1 MDDRQ
6 SIDLAAM
13 LCSRLCH
20 DMLSPVGA
28 LSNGLE
34 LLAMETDPEMRAN
47 VVELL
52 EQSAT
57 ISTNKLKFFRLAFG
71 AAGGFGERVE
81 VAEPKALIEALVS
94 DKPKVTIN
102 WALADAT
109 LAKPA
114 VKVLLN
120 FAQIAID
127 ALRAAASPSPI
138 AVDLGT
144 GSGAIALSLATE
156 VPHARVHAAENSVDA
171 FVWTKENFAEV
182 GAENARLAF
191 IDLAVAFPELDGTVS
206 VLVSNPPYVPD
217 AATPRDPEVR
227 LFDPPAALYGGEDG
241 LDVVRTLAQV
251 GLRLVHSGGLIAIEH
266 GELQG
271 AGVRDA
277 LAEAGWHS
285 AATHRDL
292 TLRDRVTTAL
302 RP

>member
-6 SIDLAAM
+6 SIGLAAM

-127 ALRAAASPSPI
+127 ALVRGGSLDIGAERRDGACEIVVRAAGPKI
-138 AVDLGT
+138 AFDEM
-144 GSGAIALSLATE
+144 SGHALDGSLARAELTS
-156 VPHARVHAAENSVDA
+156 RTAAAHMIHLLASEN
-171 FVWTKENFAEV
+171 
-182 GAENARLAF
+182 G
-191 IDLAVAFPELDGTVS
+191 
-206 VLVSNPPYVPD
+206 
-217 AATPRDPEVR
+217 
-227 LFDPPAALYGGEDG
+227 
-241 LDVVRTLAQV
+241 
-251 GLRLVHSGGLIAIEH
+251 GGLQYHRTAETLVLGAVLPE
-266 GELQG
+266 GEGLIG
-271 AGVRDA
+271 
-277 LAEAGWHS
+277 
-285 AATHRDL
+285 
-292 TLRDRVTTAL
+292 
-302 RP
+302 